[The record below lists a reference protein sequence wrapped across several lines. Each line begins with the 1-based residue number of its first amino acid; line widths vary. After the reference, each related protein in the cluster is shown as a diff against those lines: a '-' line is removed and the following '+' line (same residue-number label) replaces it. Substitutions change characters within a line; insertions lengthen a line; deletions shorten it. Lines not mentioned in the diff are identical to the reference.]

1 MNNLNFT
8 VSAAFDR
15 GIFWKGGQSV
25 RYLVARLKADR
36 TDEHRPAE
44 RTPLNI
50 ALVIDASG
58 SMAGDKLEA
67 AKKAALGLA
76 ERLSRRDRLTVVSFA
91 SDVVVHLDAV
101 PATAENAVRIRSEVS
116 GLETRGM
123 TCLSGGWFAGVEC
136 TARIAE
142 KDPRLTA
149 RVIILSDGHANEGIT
164 DPEELR
170 EHAGELR
177 LRGVLTSTLGIGDG
191 YDEHLLRGI
200 AENGGGRLHDAELAA
215 EISTVLLGELDD
227 ILGTLVENA
236 QIVLSAPASVR
247 AEPIGLASAEAPGHH
262 TTVTMGPVQNGVE
275 RLAVFKVTCPEAH
288 RDDRLTFEIVA
299 HGRAVDD
306 GSALAA
312 DTGPLVL
319 AAAGSGANSAQDR
332 SEELAQIVAR
342 TWSAHIVSRAAR
354 MNRDGAFRDAERYV
368 KRELKHF
375 TRYVEGLES
384 GYEMIGNLKMLAER
398 VVHVFTPRLRKEMVL
413 ESALMTES
421 RVDRRGVPK
430 ASWRMRMARG
440 E

>member
-1 MNNLNFT
+1 MNNLDFT
-8 VSAAFDR
+8 ISAAFDR
-15 GIFWKGGQSV
+15 NLFWKGGQSV
-25 RYLVARLKADR
+25 RYLTARLKAER
-36 TDEHRPAE
+36 TDDQRPTE

-58 SMAGDKLEA
+58 SMTGGKLEA
-67 AKKAALGLA
+67 AKQAALGLA
-76 ERLSRRDRLTVVSFA
+76 ERLSPRDRLTVVSFA

-101 PATAENAVRIRSEVS
+101 PATAKNAVRIRSEVS

-123 TCLSGGWFAGVEC
+123 TCLSGGWFAGVDC
-136 TARIAE
+136 AARIAE
-142 KDPRLTA
+142 KDTSLTA

-227 ILGTLVENA
+227 ILGTLVENT
-236 QIVLSAPASVR
+236 QISLLAPASVKVE
-247 AEPIGLASAEAPGHH
+247 AIGPVSTEAPGRH
-262 TTVTMGPVQNGVE
+262 TTVTMGPVQNAVE
-275 RLAVFKVTCPEAH
+275 RLAVFKVICPEAQ
-288 RDDRLTFEIVA
+288 RSDRLTFEIVA

-306 GSALAA
+306 GSALTA
-312 DTGPLVL
+312 DTGPVVL
-319 AAAGSGANSAQDR
+319 TSAGSRTNSAQDR
-332 SEELAQIVAR
+332 NEELAQIVAR

-375 TRYVEGLES
+375 TRYVEGLEC
-384 GYEMIGNLKMLAER
+384 GQEMIGNLKMLAER
-398 VVHVFTPRLRKEMVL
+398 VVHVFTPRLSKEMVL
-413 ESALMTES
+413 ESALQMES
-421 RVDRRGVPK
+421 RIDRRGVPK
-430 ASWRMRMARG
+430 ASWHMRMARG